1 MTRWT
6 TGQVSKLRNISV
18 RTLRYYDQIGLLTPS
33 LRQDNGRRYYSEED
47 LFILEKIMLLKSLSL
62 SLEDIQKVLGQLSLR
77 DILIAHHH
85 HLQEELASLQ
95 ASIANTASLINML
108 DLEGTLPWE
117 RVSALVQNA
126 QVGTKKWVDYFAEEE
141 REFLRKAL
149 PALESGDRATQQYI
163 SLLRRIEHCVKH
175 AIAPESEE
183 AYALACELIKL
194 SDETFGGDAEL
205 MDRFWEVRKRPAE
218 ETGLYPVSPEVL
230 DFVEQSISFA
240 LKKSEDH

>member
-1 MTRWT
+1 MTSWT

-33 LRQDNGRRYYSEED
+33 LKRDNGRRYYSEED
-47 LFILEKIMLLKSLSL
+47 LFTLEKIMLLKSLSL

-77 DILIAHHH
+77 DILIAHYH
-85 HLQEELASLQ
+85 HLQEELDSLQ
-95 ASIANTASLINML
+95 ASIANTASLINMV
-108 DLEGTLPWE
+108 DLEGTLSWE
-117 RVSALVQNA
+117 RVSSLVRNDRI
-126 QVGTKKWVDYFAEEE
+126 GTKKWVDYFAEEE
-141 REFLRKAL
+141 REFLRRVL
-149 PALESGDRATQQYI
+149 PALENGDRTTQQYV

-175 AIAPESEE
+175 AISPESEE
-183 AYALACELIKL
+183 AYELALELIKL

-240 LKKSEDH
+240 LKKSEDY